1 MMGLRDALRRSGA
14 SRAGAFPSRELG
26 NEKNGKNE
34 NENEKLCFGSCPSV
48 VRHKC
53 TKRSFS
59 RARYEVETS

>member
-26 NEKNGKNE
+26 NEKYEK